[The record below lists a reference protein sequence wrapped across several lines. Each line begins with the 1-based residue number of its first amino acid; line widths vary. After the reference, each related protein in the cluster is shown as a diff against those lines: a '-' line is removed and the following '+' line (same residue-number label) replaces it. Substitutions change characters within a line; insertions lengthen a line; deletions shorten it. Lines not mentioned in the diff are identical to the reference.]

1 MIQGA
6 LTASVDDLKRELSST
21 IEQLL
26 ELRHRLDI
34 ASVPTPRSQ
43 SQPQPQP
50 QPTPPAESNTHASN
64 QRRPTEPTVGVP
76 DARTPTEAE
85 ELAAEAQAIAAHIL
99 SNDAPLD
106 GSIRTRI
113 KDLERRCS
121 LAIVGAAEQAERADK
136 LSDGSRTPPPGTP
149 PPGTPSPGTPHED
162 VAGIGSDED
171 WTKGTPKRC
180 RSRLGLGNATKS
192 AGARSPLV
200 PRLLLSSQGYGGAQT
215 GNNVM
220 LYL

>member
-1 MIQGA
+1 VIQGA

-121 LAIVGAAEQAERADK
+121 LAMVGAAEQAERADK
-136 LSDGSRTPPPGTP
+136 LSDGSR
-149 PPGTPSPGTPHED
+149 TPSPGTPHED

-200 PRLLLSSQGYGGAQT
+200 PRLLLSSHGYGGAQT